1 MKPEAAVF
9 VDRWQHNSGH
19 GSREVALREWT
30 LGIVLSLSLLLG
42 AVPASSQPAPPVPA
56 AATSAAQPAFDPEA
70 ATQAWLSRLTPEQR
84 ERSDAYFEGGYW
96 LLLWDFLYAVAV
108 AGLLLATGFSA
119 RLRDLAERRTRF
131 RFLRLLLYA
140 MAFLVL
146 TELLKLPLTAYEDFF
161 REHRYGMAT
170 QDFGG
175 WLRDF
180 LVGRALVAVFGG
192 LAIAGLYTLLHKAP
206 RTWWI
211 WGTAAAF
218 VFLVIGM
225 LVAPVFI
232 APLFNT
238 YTELK
243 DPGLRAPILSM
254 ARANGIPAE
263 HVYVVDASRQ
273 TNRVSANVSGL
284 GATLRISLNDN
295 LLKRASPAGV
305 EAVMGHEM
313 GHYVLGH
320 TSEGLIYMSL
330 VFLVGFAFLNGAFGR
345 VAGRWGGRWGL
356 RGIDDIAGLPLM
368 VALLSV
374 YFLLA
379 TPVTNTIIRT
389 NEVEADLFGL
399 NAARQPDGFAE
410 VALMLSDYRK
420 ISPGPLEE
428 WLFFDHPSGRT
439 RILMAMRWKAE
450 QMGAGGGGASSVT
463 P

>member
-1 MKPEAAVF
+1 M
-9 VDRWQHNSGH
+9 
-19 GSREVALREWT
+19 REWT
-30 LGIVLSLSLLLG
+30 VGIVLLSLLLG
-42 AVPASSQPAPPVPA
+42 AVPAFSQPASPA
-56 AATSAAQPAFDPEA
+56 PAEAPRAAQPAFDPEA
-70 ATQAWLSRLTPEQR
+70 ATEAWLSRLTPEQR

-96 LLLWDFLYAVAV
+96 LMLWDLLYTLAV
-108 AGLLLATGFSA
+108 AGLLLGTGFSA

-131 RFLRLLLYA
+131 RFLRLLFYG

-146 TELLKLPLTAYEDFF
+146 TELLTFPLTVYEDFF
-161 REHRYGMAT
+161 REHQYGMAT

-180 LVGRALVAVFGG
+180 LVGLALSAVFGG
-192 LAIAGLYTLLHKAP
+192 LAIAGLYTILRQTP

-211 WGTAAAF
+211 WGTAATL

-238 YTELK
+238 YTELE
-243 DPGLRAPILSM
+243 DPALRAPILSM

-320 TSEGLIYMSL
+320 TYEGLIYMSL
-330 VFLVGFAFLNGAFGR
+330 VFLVGFAFLNWAFGR
-345 VAGRWGGRWGL
+345 VAGRGGGRWGI
-356 RGIDDIAGLPLM
+356 RGVDDVAGLPLM

-379 TPVTNTIIRT
+379 SPVMNTIIRT
-389 NEVEADLFGL
+389 NESEADLFGL

-450 QMGAGGGGASSVT
+450 QMGESGAVRQ
-463 P
+463 PQP

>member
-1 MKPEAAVF
+1 MRARA
-9 VDRWQHNSGH
+9 SGRLLWIV
-19 GSREVALREWT
+19 GSLC
-30 LGIVLSLSLLLG
+30 VLAG
-42 AVPASSQPAPPVPA
+42 AVPGLAQGPPPATAAVSAGSFDPV
-56 AATSAAQPAFDPEA
+56 AATEA
-70 ATQAWLSRLTPEQR
+70 YLSRLTPEQQA
-84 ERSDAYFEGGYW
+84 RSDAYFEGGYW
-96 LLLWDFLYAVAV
+96 FLLWDLLYALAV
-108 AGLLLATGFSA
+108 AGLLLGTRLSA
-119 RLRDLAERRTRF
+119 RMRDLTERMTRF
-131 RFLRLLLYA
+131 QFLRWLFYGMAYLLLTD
-140 MAFLVL
+140 LL
-146 TELLKLPLTAYEDFF
+146 TFPLTVYEDFF
-161 REHRYGMAT
+161 REHRYGLMT

-180 LVGRALVAVFGG
+180 LVGLGLAAFFDG
-192 LAIAGLYTLLHKAP
+192 LAIAGLYAILRKAP

-211 WGTAAAF
+211 WGTAGAM
-218 VFLVIGM
+218 VFLMVGA

-243 DPGLRAPILSM
+243 DPSLRAPILSM

-295 LLKRASPAGV
+295 LLARASPAGV

-320 TSEGLIYMSL
+320 TYEGLIDFGL
-330 VFLVGFAFLNGAFGR
+330 VTLVGFAFLSWAFGK
-345 VAGRWGGRWGL
+345 VAGRSGGRWGI
-356 RGIDDIAGLPLM
+356 RGIDDVAGLPLLA
-368 VALLSV
+368 ALLAI

-379 TPVTNTIIRT
+379 TPVINTIIRT
-389 NEVEADLFGL
+389 NEAEADLFGL

-410 VALMLSDYRK
+410 VALMLGEYRK
-420 ISPGPLEE
+420 LSPTPLEE
-428 WLFFDHPSGRT
+428 WLLFDHPSGRS

-450 QMGAGGGGASSVT
+450 QLRPAPAGT
-463 P
+463 PAPGRPGSPPG